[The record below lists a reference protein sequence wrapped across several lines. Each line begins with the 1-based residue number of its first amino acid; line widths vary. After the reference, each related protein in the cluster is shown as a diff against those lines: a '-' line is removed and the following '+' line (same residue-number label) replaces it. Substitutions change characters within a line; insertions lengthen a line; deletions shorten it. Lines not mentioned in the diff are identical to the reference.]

1 MQIKTKYIAL
11 VTLHSRNSTA
21 FFQGLNA
28 VCERLGFPVEWMAD
42 CIYSESEFNPKAKN
56 PEGSAS
62 GLIQILESTA
72 KALGTST
79 AAIRGMTNI
88 EQLPWIEKYFKMQ
101 IKAFGKPKDAFDVY
115 LLIFYPAWVG
125 KVDSTPANDSAYRSN
140 SYIDL
145 NKDGKLTKGEF
156 RTWFNKRVAGGPTET
171 LKK

>member
-28 VCERLGFPVEWMAD
+28 VATRLGFPVEWLAD

-56 PEGSAS
+56 PNSTAS
-62 GLIQILESTA
+62 GLIQFMEATA
-72 KALGTST
+72 KSLGTT
-79 AAIRGMTNI
+79 TLAIRSMSNI
-88 EQLPWIEKYFKMQ
+88 QQLPFIERYLKGQ
-101 IKAFGKPKDAFDVY
+101 IQSVGKPKDALDVY

-125 KVDSTPANDSAYRSN
+125 KPDTALASDAAYRSN

-145 NKDGKLTKGEF
+145 NKDAKLTKGEF

>member
-1 MQIKTKYIAL
+1 MQIKTKYLAL

-28 VCERLGFPVEWMAD
+28 VCERLGFPVEWLAD
-42 CIYSESEFNPKAKN
+42 CIYSESEYNPSARNKLTN
-56 PEGSAS
+56 AS
-62 GLIQILESTA
+62 GLIQFMPKTA
-72 KALGTST
+72 ISLGTT
-79 AAIRGMTNI
+79 VEKIRGMTNVQ
-88 EQLPWIEKYFKMQ
+88 QLPYVEAYFKMQ
-101 IKAFGKPKDAFDVY
+101 IKSFGKPKDALDVY
-115 LLIFYPAWVG
+115 LLIFYPVWVG
-125 KVDSTPANDSAYRSN
+125 KPDSALASQAAFSKN